1 MPVMNGIES
10 TFQIRALE
18 KERHERPA
26 MIVALT
32 GLASA
37 ESQQEAFSSGINLFL
52 TKPVRFGDLRKLLG
66 EWDPI
71 LE

>member
-10 TFQIRALE
+10 TFKIRALE
-18 KERHERPA
+18 KERHQNPS

-37 ESQQEAFSSGINLFL
+37 EAQQEAFSCGINLFL
-52 TKPVRFGDLRKLLG
+52 TKPVRFGELRKLLG
-66 EWDPI
+66 EWVPT
-71 LE
+71 